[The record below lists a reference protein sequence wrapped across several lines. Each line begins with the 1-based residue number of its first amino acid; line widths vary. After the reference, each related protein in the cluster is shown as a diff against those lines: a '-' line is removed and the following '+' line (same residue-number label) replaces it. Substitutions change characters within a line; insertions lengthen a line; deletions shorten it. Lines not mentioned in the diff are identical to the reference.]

1 MRYGKLGSMVYVGHL
16 DLQKLFERALR
27 RAALPV
33 SYDSGFHA
41 LPRIAIAKALQLG
54 ASSTAEV
61 SRVLNVNDVTEI
73 SRSPG
78 LGFLTD
84 QILGCRNFKEAQ
96 LLGSAV
102 LCPCETWG

>member
-1 MRYGKLGSMVYVGHL
+1 VQRLRVRYGKLGSMVYVGHL

-41 LPRIAIAKALQLG
+41 LPRIAVAKALQLG

-61 SRVLNVNDVTEI
+61 MRRTL
-73 SRSPG
+73 
-78 LGFLTD
+78 
-84 QILGCRNFKEAQ
+84 
-96 LLGSAV
+96 
-102 LCPCETWG
+102 